1 MWNMPVHKWIV
12 RHIYFPCIRNGIP
25 KGGASLIAFLVSAV
39 FHELCIAVPCH
50 VFKLWAFIGIM
61 FQVPLVL
68 ITNYLQNKYR
78 NSMVGNMIFWFI
90 FCILGQPMCVLLY
103 YHDLMSRK
111 GEVD

>member
-1 MWNMPVHKWIV
+1 
-12 RHIYFPCIRNGIP
+12 
-25 KGGASLIAFLVSAV
+25 
-39 FHELCIAVPCH
+39 
-50 VFKLWAFIGIM
+50 M

-90 FCILGQPMCVLLY
+90 FCILGQPMSVLLY

-111 GEVD
+111 RRS